1 MVFKGRTVIAMVLLA
16 ILAGSLFTMAVT
28 DSPVWERKPS
38 SASSGSPANTPAATT
53 SSSGSSGDDKLSTQE
68 LEKVEKA
75 YELIESNFLTKV
87 DKDKVI
93 NGAIHGM
100 LDALDDPYTTY
111 MDQEEAK
118 QFDEMI
124 SSSFQGIGAECS
136 LVNGVVTVT
145 APIKGSPAE
154 KAGIR
159 SGDAILSVNGEKL
172 DGLTLNQAVM
182 KIRGPKGTQA
192 KLTILKAGSKVPQE
206 IIIVRDDIPL
216 ETVYA
221 EMVTDEIG
229 KIEISQFSTDT
240 AKRFSEELANLEKK
254 GMKGLIIDVRDDP
267 GGLLDSVLNIAEH
280 FVPKGKTVLQ
290 VEDKDGQRSAQAAE
304 GKYPVRT
311 YPVTVL
317 INGGSA
323 SASEILAGI
332 VKEAIGGQLVG
343 EKSFGKGTVQ
353 VTYEKEMGDGS
364 NIKMTVMKWLTPNGN
379 WIHKKGI
386 EPDIK
391 VEQPAVYN
399 LTVFSKEKTLKVDM
413 VGEEVKKL
421 QVMLEALGYKPDRQD
436 GYFSPST
443 TAQVKAFQKA
453 KKLTVTGEADAKTM
467 EAIEQAVMLMLR
479 DSKNDAQLKAA
490 IEATEKRLAK

>member
-1 MVFKGRTVIAMVLLA
+1 M
-16 ILAGSLFTMAVT
+16 
-28 DSPVWERKPS
+28 
-38 SASSGSPANTPAATT
+38 
-53 SSSGSSGDDKLSTQE
+53 
-68 LEKVEKA
+68 
-75 YELIESNFLTKV
+75 
-87 DKDKVI
+87 
-93 NGAIHGM
+93 
-100 LDALDDPYTTY
+100 
-111 MDQEEAK
+111 
-118 QFDEMI
+118 
-124 SSSFQGIGAECS
+124 
-136 LVNGVVTVT
+136 
-145 APIKGSPAE
+145 
-154 KAGIR
+154 
-159 SGDAILSVNGEKL
+159 
-172 DGLTLNQAVM
+172 
-182 KIRGPKGTQA
+182 
-192 KLTILKAGSKVPQE
+192 
-206 IIIVRDDIPL
+206 
-216 ETVYA
+216 
-221 EMVTDEIG
+221 
-229 KIEISQFSTDT
+229 
-240 AKRFSEELANLEKK
+240 
-254 GMKGLIIDVRDDP
+254 
-267 GGLLDSVLNIAEH
+267 
-280 FVPKGKTVLQ
+280 
-290 VEDKDGQRSAQAAE
+290 
-304 GKYPVRT
+304 
-311 YPVTVL
+311 
-317 INGGSA
+317 
-323 SASEILAGI
+323 
-332 VKEAIGGQLVG
+332 KEAIGGQLVG